1 MEIFKDFLY
10 ILIEGKEISF
20 INRSIG
26 NLISANILPKIN
38 YDVIEVGGSGN
49 FNTIAKILY
58 MDRSLHKRI
67 PVIAIKDRDFTEQQK
82 INEENNKN
90 DANLIENKAA
100 KIVYWLRHEWENY
113 LLEETATIANI
124 LNQLPTQAQG
134 KKPYKRNT
142 QNTLTKEKLDQWL
155 IEYLQS
161 SICNELVECLRF
173 LFIQNYER
181 LKLDKPQN
189 QISSLDE
196 IEIWFKNQIQI
207 KGGESQTKIQYLET
221 ILDNKLQEIT
231 WKSWFYDPMMLDIDQ
246 AKRLFQGRE
255 ALKHLFNQAYHY
267 LSIRE
272 LKYDIFVEEML
283 LPEIE
288 KNINSAILR
297 DIGLMLKPY
306 FEQAANFTERE

>member
-142 QNTLTKEKLDQWL
+142 QNTLTKEQLDQWL

-173 LFIQNYER
+173 RFIQNYER

>member
-49 FNTIAKILY
+49 FNSIAKILY
-58 MDRSLHKRI
+58 RKSSLHRHI
-67 PVIAIKDRDFTEQQK
+67 PVIAIKDRDFTAQK
-82 INEENNKN
+82 TINKDNHTI
-90 DANLIENKAA
+90 DATLIENKAA

-113 LLEETATIANI
+113 LLEETETIANI
-124 LNQLPTQAQG
+124 LNQLPTQAKG

-142 QNTLTKEKLDQWL
+142 QNTLTKEQLDQWL
-155 IEYLQS
+155 IEYLQN

-173 LFIQNYER
+173 RFIQHYER

-196 IEIWFKNQIQI
+196 IEIWFLNQIQI

-231 WKSWFYDPMMLDIDQ
+231 WKSWFHDPMMLDIDQ

-255 ALKHLFNQAYHY
+255 ALKHLFNKAYHY

-288 KNINSAILR
+288 KNINSAILH
-297 DIGLMLKPY
+297 DIGLMLNVY
-306 FEQAANFTERE
+306 FQQAANLTGIE

>member
-173 LFIQNYER
+173 RFIQNYER